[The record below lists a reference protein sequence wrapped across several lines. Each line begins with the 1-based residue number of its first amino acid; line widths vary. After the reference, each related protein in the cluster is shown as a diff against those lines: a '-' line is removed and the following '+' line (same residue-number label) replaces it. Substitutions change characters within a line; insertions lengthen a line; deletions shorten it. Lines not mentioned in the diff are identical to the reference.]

1 MTEQPDPF
9 IDWDAA
15 YVMGALDPTDRRAFE
30 THLSACPR
38 CTAAVAELAGMPG
51 LLAQVP
57 VEQMLAPR
65 VTPEPPPD
73 TLLPRMAAEVRR
85 QRRQRRVLNA
95 VAGLTAAAVL
105 VIGVLLATGG
115 SGSPAPTGPP
125 SSSVGGTELTMSAL
139 VKSPVKAT
147 LLLSSVSWGTKVSLS
162 CSYSGWDPP
171 PSGGARRWTYSLVV
185 VPRDGSAVQQVAAW
199 KALAD
204 KTITLAGSTDLKPS
218 QIADIQLLNSQGV
231 VILHAAPSV

>member
-1 MTEQPDPF
+1 MNDLPDPF

-15 YVMGALDPTDRRAFE
+15 YVMGALDPQDRRAFE
-30 THLSACPR
+30 NHLSTCSR

-65 VTPEPPPD
+65 VAPEPPPD

-85 QRRQRRVLNA
+85 QRRRRRVLNA
-95 VAGLTAAAVL
+95 VAGLAAAAVL
-105 VIGVLLATGG
+105 VVGVMLTTGG
-115 SGSPAPTGPP
+115 SDSRTPTGP
-125 SSSVGGTELTMSAL
+125 SSSVGGDVLTMSAL

-147 LLLSSVSWGTKVSLS
+147 LHLDSVSWGTKVGLS

-171 PSGGARRWTYSLVV
+171 PTGGPRRWTYSLVI
-185 VPRDGSAVQQVAAW
+185 VPRDGGAVQQVAAW

-204 KTITLAGSTDLKPS
+204 KTITLTGSTDLKPN